1 MLVLAFHVGKDRFAL
16 RCGDIVEVVPRV
28 HLRDVPHAP
37 ASISGIFTY
46 RGAVV
51 PVIDLA
57 HLMWGTPCAERLS
70 SRIILVRQAGRL
82 VGLPGRS
89 EEGIGRDDRPRVVG
103 LLAERVTEAIT
114 LDAARAAPSGLA
126 IADAPYLGEV
136 FFDDTGMIQLLRL
149 DRIFE
154 GEAGR
159 MLTAGEAGQ

>member
-16 RCGDIVEVVPRV
+16 RCGDIVEVVPQV
-28 HLRDVPHAP
+28 HLREVPHAP
-37 ASISGIFTY
+37 PSISGIFTY

-57 HLMWGTPCAERLS
+57 HLMWGTPCAERMS
-70 SRIILVRQAGRL
+70 SRIILVLHAR
-82 VGLPGRS
+82 
-89 EEGIGRDDRPRVVG
+89 RVVG
-103 LLAERVTEAIT
+103 LLAERVTEAVT

-136 FFDDTGMIQLLRL
+136 VFDEAGMIQLLRL
-149 DRIFE
+149 ERVFE

-159 MLTAGEAGQ
+159 MLAAPEVGAS